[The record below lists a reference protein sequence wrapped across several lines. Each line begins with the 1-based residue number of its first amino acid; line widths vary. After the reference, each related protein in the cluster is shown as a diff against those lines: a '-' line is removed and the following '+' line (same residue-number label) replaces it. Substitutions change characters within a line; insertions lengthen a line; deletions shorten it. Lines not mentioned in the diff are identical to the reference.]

1 MYSIFISKSIENILV
16 KLEKKDSIYF
26 LNLADDENRWN
37 TTFVREIS
45 KVLDEIEKDEGPG
58 ALITSSENPKFFSNG
73 LDLDWMQEPKS
84 NPNGGDRDSFGKE
97 FMLLMGRFITLPIPT
112 VCAINGHAFGAGFM
126 LALTHDMRIM
136 REDRGFLCANE
147 MQLGLSIP
155 RPELSLFKHKI
166 PANAFYET
174 VQLSKRWTGPDA
186 LDAGIVQAISSFEEV
201 PELAVK
207 KARELAPLATDRKNF
222 GYQKEMLFG
231 ENAAINLSHGP
242 AHMLKNSEDF
252 KS

>member
-1 MYSIFISKSIENILV
+1 MMFLKVILKKNIV
-16 KLEKKDSIYF
+16 IKLEKKESIYF
-26 LNLADDENRWN
+26 LNLAANENRWN
-37 TTFVREIS
+37 TTFVREIA
-45 KVLDEIEKDEGPG
+45 KALDEIEKDVGPG

-73 LDLDWMQEPKS
+73 LDLDWMQNPKS
-84 NPNGGDRDSFGKE
+84 NPDGGDRDVFGKE
-97 FMLLMGRFITLPIPT
+97 FMHLMGRFITLPLPT

-126 LALTHDMRIM
+126 LALTHDVRIM

-174 VQLSKRWTGPDA
+174 VQLSKRWTGTDA
-186 LDAGIVQAISSFEEV
+186 LEAGIVQATSSFEEL

-207 KARELAPLATDRKNF
+207 KAEELAPLATDRKNF

-231 ENAAINLSHGP
+231 ENAAINLNHGP

-252 KS
+252 KF